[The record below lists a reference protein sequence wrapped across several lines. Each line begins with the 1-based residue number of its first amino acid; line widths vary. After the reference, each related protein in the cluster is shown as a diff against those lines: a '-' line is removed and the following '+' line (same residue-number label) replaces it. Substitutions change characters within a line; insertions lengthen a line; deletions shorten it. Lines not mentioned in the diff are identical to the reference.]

1 MFASLASGYPRG
13 PLPAQRDRLGEAEG
27 NADYAAVAEL
37 FVREILAEQETA
49 GLAMLTDGG
58 VRRSDRLLGLI
69 DGLSGVEPA
78 GVVDLPSGERVT
90 RPRVVGEI
98 GRPGPLTVDAW
109 RFAAGAVDLPV
120 KQVVIGPYTIGRLAE
135 TDERTREAVT
145 MALAETLGEELRALV
160 AVGCPVIQVDEE
172 SATQI
177 GDEVGEWELFARAHS
192 AMTAGLP
199 SPASVHLSLGL
210 TGGSVTP
217 AGFDAVFGLP
227 YVSYLVDLL
236 AGPAS
241 WRFVAAVPPER
252 GIVCGA
258 ADTHRTA
265 QDEVEVLTWAMAWA
279 AAGDRGSDRVG
290 IAPNGSL
297 SRLERLHAKRK
308 IERLGETIRIASM
321 GPLPDVA
328 EALDPEPLK
337 SKMADLRT
345 MAEAVA
351 AARGR

>member
-1 MFASLASGYPRG
+1 MFACLAAGYPRG

-27 NADYAAVAEL
+27 EGDYAGVADL

-58 VRRSDRLLGLI
+58 VRRSDRLLPLVE
-69 DGLSGVEPA
+69 GLSGVEPA
-78 GVVDLPSGERVT
+78 GTVELPSGERVT
-90 RPRVVGEI
+90 RPRIVGEI
-98 GRPGPLTVDAW
+98 GRAGPLTVDAW

-120 KQVVIGPYTIGRLAE
+120 KQVLIGPYTIGRLAE
-135 TDERTREAVT
+135 GGTGSREAVT
-145 MALAETLGEELRALV
+145 LALAESLGEHLRALV
-160 AVGCPVIQVDEE
+160 AAGCPVIQVDEE
-172 SATQI
+172 AATQI
-177 GDEVGEWELFARAHS
+177 GDDAGEWELFAGAHS

-199 SPASVHLSLGL
+199 APGSVHLSLGL
-210 TGGSVTP
+210 TGGSVAP
-217 AGFDAVFGLP
+217 GGFDAVFGLP

-258 ADTHRTA
+258 ADARRRG

-297 SRLERLHAKRK
+297 AGLERLHAKRK

-321 GPLPDVA
+321 GPLADVA
-328 EALDPEPLK
+328 EALDPEPVK

-345 MAEAVA
+345 MAEAVE
-351 AARGR
+351 AARRG